1 MRIFSSR
8 QRRDAAVGPGARRA
22 LPGQAREGLPHQ
34 FEAVAEALAS
44 GSDSTEACRVVG
56 REQALD
62 GASLDETLAAL
73 RATWRLVL
81 DADPSYDAVA
91 ALLGA
96 WSDATLAYL
105 HQLSCEDPMT
115 GLASLA
121 HLRSRVSELYRG
133 AREPDG
139 PKHALVVCDLVALDR
154 GHSDSFTRALVLTR
168 VGEAART
175 VFPGPETIGRLGC
188 HRVAVVA
195 PRHERLGA
203 RVRLLRSL
211 VEGTR
216 EDGYAVRAWIE
227 GLPGSDAGA
236 ALLLDEL
243 ARD

>member
-1 MRIFSSR
+1 M
-8 QRRDAAVGPGARRA
+8 
-22 LPGQAREGLPHQ
+22 GLPHR

-44 GSDSTEACRVVG
+44 GSDSTASCRVVG
-56 REQALD
+56 RDLALD
-62 GASLDETLAAL
+62 GASLEETLSAL
-73 RATWRLVL
+73 RATWQLVRGS
-81 DADPSYDAVA
+81 DPSYDAVT

-105 HQLSCEDPMT
+105 HQISCEDPMT

-121 HLRSRVSELYRG
+121 HVRSRVSETYRVPAQHPAG
-133 AREPDG
+133 
-139 PKHALVVCDLVALDR
+139 HVLVVCDLVALDS
-154 GHSDSFTRALVLTR
+154 GAAESFTRAMVLTR

-175 VFPGPETIGRLGC
+175 VFPGRETIGRLGS
-188 HRVAVVA
+188 HRVVVVA
-195 PRHERLGA
+195 PRDDRLGA

-211 VEGTR
+211 VAGTR
-216 EDGYAVRAWIE
+216 RDGYAVRAWIE